1 MTNQDKG
8 RRKPFISDVARG
20 LLARLHAGERVQR
33 GEPGLDELVARGLAA
48 WGTSALGY
56 IATDAR
62 AAELAYT
69 ARVARNI
76 RAALR
81 DVDSMQSL
89 ADELRATA
97 LSAPSG
103 YGVEVIDRVEDVS
116 VQIGRVTSGATTSV
130 LTAHPMIRTPETLER
145 AWPTDSAL
153 IERGLA
159 FRTIY
164 LDNARS
170 RQPEQEYAAAM
181 TAIGGQ
187 IRTALLPFERMIIVD
202 ERVVFLSDPHGDPET
217 KGAVM
222 VTHPSLATLLTRFF
236 YQQWDRA
243 EPWNGEPRS
252 AAAITTPRSRRM
264 LRRRSEGKTIKSIA
278 AEMDVS
284 PSTLYAD
291 LNGLYAATGT
301 TCEFQ
306 LGMWYAASEQAWQE
320 REKDR

>member
-8 RRKPFISDVARG
+8 RRKPFISEVARE
-20 LLARLHAGERVQR
+20 LLARLHAGQRVQK
-33 GEPGLDELVARGLAA
+33 GEPGLDELLARGLAT

-62 AAELAYT
+62 AAELAYN
-69 ARVARNI
+69 ARVARDI

-81 DVDSMQSL
+81 NVGAMAAL
-89 ADELRATA
+89 ADELRATTD
-97 LSAPSG
+97 APEG

-130 LTAHPMIRTPETLER
+130 LTAHPLIRTPETLER

-153 IERGLA
+153 IERGLT

-181 TAIGGQ
+181 TAIGGE
-187 IRTALLPFERMIIVD
+187 IRTALPPFERMIIVD
-202 ERVVFLSDPHGDPET
+202 ERVVFLADPQGDPEK
-217 KGAVM
+217 KGAVV
-222 VTHPSLATLLTRFF
+222 VTHPSLVTTLVRFF
-236 YQQWDRA
+236 NQQWDRA

-252 AAAITTPRSRRM
+252 AGSLTTPRIRRM
-264 LRRRSEGKTIKSIA
+264 LRRRSEGKTIKAIA
-278 AEMDVS
+278 AELDVS

-301 TCEFQ
+301 ASEFE
-306 LGMWYAASEQAWQE
+306 LGMWYATSEQARQE